1 MNMIDR
7 ILDQGID
14 KISEEE
20 YLALINKAK
29 NTLENKNLVE
39 KDEGEFLVV
48 GDTHGD
54 LKSARTPAEQA
65 FKKDIPI
72 VYLGDYVDRGKKQLE
87 NLAYVLSLKIQEPKK
102 VILLRGNHETDSM
115 NKRYG
120 FLKVVNSTYSN
131 SLYRKI
137 VKLYEMMPIAAVY
150 DERFFLTHGGIP
162 KGVTSLEGIAKL
174 NHDEEA
180 YKEIFWNDPSEN
192 INGFEPN
199 LQRGAFHI
207 YGEKAVD
214 HFLKENGLEMII
226 RAHEVHPSGYRYYFD
241 KKLLSIFSVSNYSGG
256 NQGKYAHVKGP
267 DIELIDNP

>member
-1 MNMIDR
+1 MIDR
-7 ILDQGID
+7 ILDQGIE

-29 NTLENKNLVE
+29 NNLENKNLVE
-39 KDEGEFLVV
+39 KDEDEFIVV
-48 GDTHGD
+48 GDTHGY
-54 LKSARTPAEQA
+54 LEAAKAPAEQA
-65 FKKDIPI
+65 LGYDLPI
-72 VYLGDYVDRGKKQLE
+72 VYLGDYVDRGDQQLE

-115 NKRYG
+115 NQRYG
-120 FLKVVNSTYSN
+120 FLEVVNSTYSN

-137 VKLYEMMPIAAVY
+137 VDLYEMMPVAAAL
-150 DERFFLTHGGIP
+150 DERFFLAHGGIP
-162 KGVTSLEGIAKL
+162 KDANSLKSIAEL
-174 NHDEEA
+174 DHDEEA
-180 YKEIFWNDPSEN
+180 YKEIFWNDPSED

-199 LQRGAFHI
+199 FQRGGFHL

-241 KKLLSIFSVSNYSGG
+241 KKLLSIFSVSNYRGG
-256 NQGKYAHVKGP
+256 NQGKYAHVKGS

>member
-1 MNMIDR
+1 MIDR
-7 ILDQGID
+7 ILDQGIE

-29 NTLENKNLVE
+29 NNLENKNLVE
-39 KDEGEFLVV
+39 KDEDEFIVV
-48 GDTHGD
+48 GDTHGY
-54 LKSARTPAEQA
+54 LKAAITPGERAL
-65 FKKDIPI
+65 KKDLPI
-72 VYLGDYVDRGKKQLE
+72 VYLGDYVDRGQKQLE

-102 VILLRGNHETDSM
+102 VILLRGNHETESM

-120 FLKVVNSTYSN
+120 FLEVVNSTYSN

-137 VKLYEMMPIAAVY
+137 VDLYEMMPVATVL
-150 DERFFLTHGGIP
+150 DERFFLAHGGIP
-162 KGVTSLEGIAKL
+162 KGVDSIDEIATL
-174 NHDEEA
+174 NHDEKA
-180 YKEIFWNDPSEN
+180 YKEIFWNDPSED

-199 LQRGAFHI
+199 LQRGGFHL

-214 HFLKENGLEMII
+214 HFLKENCLEMII

-241 KKLLSIFSVSNYSGG
+241 KKLLSIFSVSNYSGS

-267 DIELIDNP
+267 EIELIDNP